1 MQGLQGLITLL
12 TAAPPAEGGGTSTG
26 MQALIDAVTSFMSS
40 LMTWFNSI
48 AENIVTQPIMLLFV
62 VVLPVASIVWGLV
75 MSIIKRGKRK
85 RG

>member
-1 MQGLQGLITLL
+1 MQGIITLL
-12 TAAPPAEGGGTSTG
+12 EVTTPVAEGGGSTG
-26 MQALIDAVTSFMSS
+26 MQALIDSVGTFMTS
-40 LMTWFNSI
+40 LMSWFNTI
-48 AENIVTQPIMLLFV
+48 AENIASQPIMLLFV